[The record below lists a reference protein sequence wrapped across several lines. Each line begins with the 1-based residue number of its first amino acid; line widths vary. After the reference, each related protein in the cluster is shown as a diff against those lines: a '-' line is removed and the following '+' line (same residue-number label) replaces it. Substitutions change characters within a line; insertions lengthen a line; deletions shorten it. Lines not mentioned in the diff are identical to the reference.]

1 MPEIGYRTPEVPE
14 HYEMSEIEGIKVYV
28 MKNVTTTANKLEFVV
43 NKFMFIASLEV
54 RGIRTKTF

>member
-1 MPEIGYRTPEVPE
+1 
-14 HYEMSEIEGIKVYV
+14 MSEIEGIKVYV